1 MPYETLTVNP
11 LRRADRAPDPRT
23 LVDVFAA
30 TVAAH
35 PDAIAMDDGDEELT
49 YAALSQAVHARAA
62 RLAAAGV
69 GRGDRV
75 GVRVTSGTVDL
86 YLSILAV
93 LHAGAAYVP
102 VDADDPDERAD
113 LVFGEAGVRLVVGDD
128 GVLTAPGGTP
138 ANPQGPFPAQSP
150 PGPGLDDDAWVIFTS
165 GSTGRPKGVAVSH
178 RSAAALVDA
187 EHRLFLQEAPL
198 GPDDRVLA
206 GLSVAF
212 DASCEEMWLAWR
224 TGATLVPAPR
234 ALVRSGTDLGPWLV
248 ERDLTVVSTVPTLAG
263 MWPVETLDS
272 VRLLIFGGE
281 AVPPELAARL
291 WRPGRELWN
300 TYGPTEATV
309 IACGAQLLPG
319 EPVRIGLPIDGWD
332 LAVVGPDGREVSE
345 GATGELIIGGVGL
358 ARYLDPELDATKFA
372 PMATLGWE
380 RAYRSGDL
388 VVRDEAGLLFVGRAD
403 DQVKVNGRRIEL
415 GEVDAALLGLD
426 GVAAA
431 AAAVRRT
438 ESGSTLLVGYV
449 VPTDPDGADTTALAD
464 ALREALPE
472 SMVPLLAVVDHIPTR
487 TSGKVDRDALPWPL
501 PGLQEQESTLTGT
514 AAWVGEQWQRVI
526 GVRPTDADD
535 DFFARGGSS
544 LTAAQ
549 LVSAVRSLYPEVT
562 VAQVYGHPTVGAL
575 AAYLDER
582 WPDVARARAAGD
594 DGGDGP
600 GPDGGGSSGGA
611 AGGVSSGGV
620 SSGGVGSGGVGS
632 GGAAGAAARTGAA
645 GAAGRIVR
653 PVPVGS
659 QLVQLLAL
667 VPLRTAV
674 ALRWLT
680 ALAAVNNVL
689 AAAWEVPWAAPVC
702 WWWVLAG
709 WVLTVS
715 PVGRTGVSALVARV
729 LLAGLQP
736 GSYPRGGAVHLRL
749 WAAERFADGFGAVT
763 PATAPYIG
771 LYARALGA
779 KVGREVELHAAPP
792 VTGMLTL
799 GRGCAVEPEVDLT
812 GHWVDGDVLH
822 VGRVTVGP
830 GATVGARSVLHPGA
844 RVGAGTD
851 VAAGSAVHGRTDA
864 DAYWAGSPARR
875 VHAARHPWP
884 VERPA
889 RPGRWTFAFG
899 VAGAVTG
906 ALPVLVVAAAM
917 VVVGLAVREAPTF
930 GSAVGPALAAG
941 LAATV
946 LAFGGYAAVVV
957 VVVRLLGLGLRDGY
971 HPVHSRVGWQAWCT
985 ERVMDSARTVL
996 FPIYSSVLTPAWLRL
1011 LGAEVGRDV
1020 EASTVVGIPKMMR
1033 IKDGAFLADD
1043 TMVGGYELGG
1053 GWLRV
1058 ARAKV
1063 GRRAFL
1069 GNSGMTA
1076 PGRTVPK
1083 NGLVAVLSAAPHK
1096 VRAGSS
1102 YIGSPP
1108 VLLPR
1113 AATLDDG
1120 ERTYSPPARLRRAR
1134 AFVEACR
1141 VVPVLVL
1148 GTLALGT
1155 FLALQALVLALG
1167 WGPAAALG
1175 GVVLLVTGA
1184 VAGIVTIAAKWL
1196 LVGRIRAGEH
1206 PLWSSF
1212 VWRGELADTF
1222 TEYVAAPLLA
1232 DAVAGTVALVWWLRG
1247 MGARVGRGVW
1257 CQTYW
1262 LPEADLVRL
1271 GDGASVGPGCV
1282 VQTHLFH
1289 DRIMSL
1295 DTVTLG
1301 AGATLGPHGVILPA
1315 ASLGEDSVVGP
1326 SSLVMRGEAVPA
1338 GTRWVGNPIS
1348 PWREP
1353 AAAAASSAG
1362 ARAGSSAAR
1371 VVSADGGAAS

>member
-1 MPYETLTVNP
+1 MPGVRRDRRETITPGPRPAHHPRGGGPSPTDARTAVPYETITVNP

-49 YAALSQAVHARAA
+49 YAALSQNVHARAA

-69 GRGDRV
+69 SRGDRV

-102 VDADDPDERAD
+102 VDADDPEERAD
-113 LVFGEAGVRLVVGDD
+113 LVFGEARVRLVVGDD
-128 GVLTAPGGTP
+128 GALTHPDGTP
-138 ANPQGPFPAQSP
+138 ANPPGPFPAQAP
-150 PGPGLDDDAWVIFTS
+150 PAPGLDDDAWIIFTS
-165 GSTGRPKGVAVSH
+165 GSTGKPKGVAVSH

-187 EHRLFLQEAPL
+187 EHRLFLQHAPL

-224 TGATLVPAPR
+224 NGATLVPAPR

-281 AVPPELAARL
+281 AVPPELATRL

-309 IACGAQLLPG
+309 IACGARLLPG

-332 LAVVGPDGREVSE
+332 LAVVGPDGEEVPD

-358 ARYLDPELDATKFA
+358 ARYLDAELDAKKFA

-415 GEVDAALLGLD
+415 GEVDAALLGLT

-431 AAAVRRT
+431 ASAVRRT

-449 VPTDPDGADTTALAD
+449 VPTNPDRADTTALAD
-464 ALREALPE
+464 ALREELPE
-472 SMVPLLAVVDHIPTR
+472 SMVPLLAVVEHIPTR

-501 PGLQEQESTLTGT
+501 PDLHEQASTLTGT

-526 GVRPTDADD
+526 GVRPTDAGD

-562 VAQVYGHPTVGAL
+562 VAQVYAHPTVGGL
-575 AAYLDER
+575 AAFLDER
-582 WPDVARARAAGD
+582 WPDVARARQAGGGGTD
-594 DGGDGP
+594 GVGADGLGGDGL
-600 GPDGGGSSGGA
+600 DGLGADGAGA
-611 AGGVSSGGV
+611 AARP
-620 SSGGVGSGGVGS
+620 
-632 GGAAGAAARTGAA
+632 GAAGAARRT
-645 GAAGRIVR
+645 VR
-653 PVPVGS
+653 PVPAWS

-667 VPLRTAV
+667 VPMRTAV

-689 AAAWEVPWAAPVC
+689 AAAWEVPWAAPVS

-715 PVGRTGVSALVARV
+715 PVGRMGLSALVARV

-736 GSYPRGGAVHLRL
+736 GTYPRGGGVHLRL
-749 WAAERFADGFGAVT
+749 WTAERFADGFGAVT

-799 GRGCAVEPEVDLT
+799 GRGCAVEPEVDLS
-812 GHWVDGDVLH
+812 GHWVDGDVVH

-851 VAAGSAVHGRTDA
+851 VAAGSAVHGRTDE

-884 VERPA
+884 AERPA
-889 RPGRWTFAFG
+889 RPGRWTLAFG

-917 VVVGLAVREAPTF
+917 VVVGLAVRQAPTF

-946 LAFGGYAAVVV
+946 LAFAGYAAVVV
-957 VVVRLLGLGLRDGY
+957 LVVRLLGLGLRDGY

-1011 LGAEVGRDV
+1011 LGAQVGRDV

-1043 TMVGGYELGG
+1043 TMVAGYELGG

-1120 ERTYSPPARLRRAR
+1120 ERTYSPPARLRRGR
-1134 AFVEACR
+1134 ALVEACR

-1148 GTLALGT
+1148 GTLALAA
-1155 FLALQALVLALG
+1155 FLSLQALVLALG
-1167 WGPAAALG
+1167 WGPATALG

-1184 VAGIVTIAAKWL
+1184 VAGIVTIVAKWL

-1247 MGARVGRGVW
+1247 MGARIGRGVW

-1315 ASLGEDSVVGP
+1315 ASLGERSVVGP

-1348 PWREP
+1348 PWREN
-1353 AAAAASSAG
+1353 AG
-1362 ARAGSSAAR
+1362 ATS
-1371 VVSADGGAAS
+1371 

>member
-1 MPYETLTVNP
+1 VPYETTLADP
-11 LRRADRAPDPRT
+11 LRRADRAPAPRT
-23 LVDVFAA
+23 LVDVLAA
-30 TVAAH
+30 TVGAH
-35 PDAIAMDDGDEELT
+35 PDAVALDDGDEELT
-49 YAALSQAVHARAA
+49 YAALLLAVHARAA

-69 GRGDRV
+69 TRGDRV

-86 YLSILAV
+86 YLTILAV

-102 VDADDPDERAD
+102 VDADDPDERAA
-113 LVFGEAGVRLVVGDD
+113 LVFDEAAVRLVVGDD
-128 GVLTAPGGTP
+128 GALSAPDGTP
-138 ANPQGPFPAQSP
+138 VNPPGPFPAQAP
-150 PGPGLDDDAWVIFTS
+150 PAPRLDDDAWIIFTS
-165 GSTGRPKGVAVSH
+165 GSTGKPKGVAVSH

-187 EHRLFLQEAPL
+187 EHRLFLQDSPL

-224 TGATLVPAPR
+224 NGAALVPAPR

-263 MWPVETLDS
+263 MWPVETLAA

-281 AVPPELAARL
+281 AIPPELAARL
-291 WRPGRELWN
+291 WHPSRELWN

-309 IACGAQLLPG
+309 IACGAQLVPG
-319 EPVRIGLPIDGWD
+319 EPVRIGLAIDGWD
-332 LAVVGPDGREVSE
+332 LAVVGPDGQEVPE

-358 ARYLDPELDATKFA
+358 ARYLDPDLDAEKFA
-372 PMATLGWE
+372 PMPTLGWE

-426 GVAAA
+426 GVSAAA
-431 AAAVRRT
+431 SAVRRT
-438 ESGSTLLVGYV
+438 ESGNALLIGYV
-449 VPTDPDGADTTALAD
+449 VPTDPDGTDTALLAD
-464 ALREALPE
+464 ALREELPE
-472 SMVPLLAVVDHIPTR
+472 SMVPLLAVVDSIPTR
-487 TSGKVDRDALPWPL
+487 TSGKVDRDSLPWPL
-501 PGLQEQESTLTGT
+501 PDLQEEESTLNGT
-514 AAWVGEQWQRVI
+514 AAWVGEQWQRVV
-526 GVRPTDADD
+526 GVRPTDVDD

-549 LVSAVRSLYPEVT
+549 LVSALRAAYPEVT
-562 VAQVYGHPTVGAL
+562 VAQIYAHPAVGDL
-575 AAYLDER
+575 AAHLDDR
-582 WPDVARARAAGD
+582 WPDVARARGTAAGSPAD
-594 DGGDGP
+594 RAP
-600 GPDGGGSSGGA
+600 ERSA
-611 AGGVSSGGV
+611 AGKV
-620 SSGGVGSGGVGS
+620 
-632 GGAAGAAARTGAA
+632 T
-645 GAAGRIVR
+645 VR
-653 PVPVGS
+653 PVPTLS

-674 ALRWLT
+674 GLRWLT
-680 ALAAVNNVL
+680 ALGAINNVL
-689 AAAWEVPWAAPVC
+689 AAAWDVPWAVPVS

-715 PVGRTGVSALVARV
+715 PLGRMGVSALVARV
-729 LLAGLQP
+729 LLAGVGP
-736 GSYPRGGAVHLRL
+736 GTYPRGGGVHLRL

-779 KVGREVELHAAPP
+779 RIGRDVELHAAPP
-792 VTGMLTL
+792 VTGLLTL
-799 GRGCAVEPEVDLT
+799 GQECAVEPEVDLS
-812 GHWVDGDVLH
+812 GHWVDGDVVR
-822 VGRVTVGP
+822 VGRVVVGP
-830 GATVGARSVLHPGA
+830 RATVGARSVLYPGT
-844 RVGAGTD
+844 RIGAGTD
-851 VAAGSAVHGRTDA
+851 VAAGSAVHGRTDEE
-864 DAYWAGSPARR
+864 AYWAGSPARR
-875 VHAARHPWP
+875 VHSARHPWP
-884 VERPA
+884 ADRPSRSA
-889 RPGRWTFAFG
+889 LWNVAFG
-899 VAGAVTG
+899 AAGTVTG
-906 ALPVLVVAAAM
+906 ALPVLVVACALA
-917 VVVGLAVREAPTF
+917 VVGLAVRDAPTF
-930 GSAVGPALAAG
+930 GSAVVPALVAG
-941 LAATV
+941 LGATL

-957 VVVRLLGLGLRDGY
+957 VVVRLLGLGLREGY
-971 HPVHSRVGWQAWCT
+971 HPVRSRAGWQAWCT
-985 ERVMDSARTVL
+985 QRVMDSARTVL
-996 FPIYSSVLTPAWLRL
+996 FPLYSSVATPAWLRL

-1033 IKDGAFLADD
+1033 VKDGAFLADD

-1053 GWLRV
+1053 GWMRV
-1058 ARAKV
+1058 APAKV

-1096 VRAGSS
+1096 VRKGSS

-1120 ERTYSPPARLRRAR
+1120 ELTYSPPARLRRAR

-1141 VVPVLVL
+1141 AVPVLVL
-1148 GTLALGT
+1148 GTLALAA
-1155 FLALQALVLALG
+1155 FLGMQALVVTLG
-1167 WGPAAALG
+1167 WGGAAVLG
-1175 GVVLLVTGA
+1175 GVALLATGALAGLVT
-1184 VAGIVTIAAKWL
+1184 VVAKWL
-1196 LVGRIRAGEH
+1196 MVGRLRAGEH

-1222 TEYVAAPLLA
+1222 TEYVAAPLLL
-1232 DAVAGTVALVWWLRG
+1232 DAVTGTVALVWWLRG

-1295 DTVTLG
+1295 DTVDLE
-1301 AGATLGPHGVILPA
+1301 AGATLGPHSVALPA
-1315 ASLGEDSVVGP
+1315 ASLGESSVVGP

-1338 GTRWVGNPIS
+1338 GSRWAGNPIR

-1353 AAAAASSAG
+1353 AADGVAA
-1362 ARAGSSAAR
+1362 
-1371 VVSADGGAAS
+1371 